1 MKQEA
6 FEREFRHKRNLREAD
21 LAWKE
26 SADNISQEVIL
37 RQTDGSMTSRVTL
50 SLVREQLKHCSTDGG
65 LFFTLTLSHP
75 MEKDGRIYRAMNCF
89 GGQAE
94 GSQTKGNMVLLTIDF
109 TDSKRNANLTMA
121 QSMDARKAESVL
133 EKWLNQQL
141 PDWKGWIPSQKG

>member
-1 MKQEA
+1 
-6 FEREFRHKRNLREAD
+6 
-21 LAWKE
+21 
-26 SADNISQEVIL
+26 
-37 RQTDGSMTSRVTL
+37 
-50 SLVREQLKHCSTDGG
+50 
-65 LFFTLTLSHP
+65 
-75 MEKDGRIYRAMNCF
+75 MNCF